1 MLGEARAGEEEKV
14 DDRNF
19 MTRLYEDENFV
30 QEKALMEEQ
39 IVKATQETTESK
51 NFIQEMDE
59 FLKDL
64 ESWKKTRDFN
74 VTEEESKTLELVDDG
89 SDARL
94 AKLEE
99 EFMKK
104 ANERERVILE
114 KLKALNIDPT

>member
-1 MLGEARAGEEEKV
+1 MRQQEQDGTSPTDEDNKEEQNEVPV

-30 QEKALMEEQ
+30 REKAIMEEQ
-39 IVKATQETTESK
+39 IVKATQETTQSK

-74 VTEEESKTLELVDDG
+74 VNEEESKALEVEDDG

-94 AKLEE
+94 A
-99 EFMKK
+99 
-104 ANERERVILE
+104 
-114 KLKALNIDPT
+114 

>member
-1 MLGEARAGEEEKV
+1 MRQQEQDGTSPTDEDSKEEQNEVPV

-30 QEKALMEEQ
+30 REKAIMEEQ
-39 IVKATQETTESK
+39 IVKATQETTQSK

-74 VTEEESKTLELVDDG
+74 VNEEESKALEVEDDG

-94 AKLEE
+94 A
-99 EFMKK
+99 
-104 ANERERVILE
+104 
-114 KLKALNIDPT
+114 